1 MYPITGAVAHTIDQQ
16 HRERLTQ
23 EYAAARR
30 TSEGCKRGFHALL
43 SLLDSHT
50 EPVVRG
56 SARHA

>member
-1 MYPITGAVAHTIDQQ
+1 MNPITADFARTVDLE
-16 HRERLTQ
+16 HRERITR

-30 TSEGCKRGFHALL
+30 TSEAWKRAFHALL
-43 SLLDSHT
+43 GLLDSDT

>member
-1 MYPITGAVAHTIDQQ
+1 MNPITADFARTIDQD
-16 HRERLTQ
+16 HRERITQ

-30 TSEGCKRGFHALL
+30 TSEAWKRGLRSLL
-43 SLLDSHT
+43 SLFDSDT

>member
-1 MYPITGAVAHTIDQQ
+1 MNPITADFARSIDHD
-16 HRERLTQ
+16 HRERLTR

-30 TSEGCKRGFHALL
+30 TSDAWRRGVHAFLTL
-43 SLLDSHT
+43 FDSAT